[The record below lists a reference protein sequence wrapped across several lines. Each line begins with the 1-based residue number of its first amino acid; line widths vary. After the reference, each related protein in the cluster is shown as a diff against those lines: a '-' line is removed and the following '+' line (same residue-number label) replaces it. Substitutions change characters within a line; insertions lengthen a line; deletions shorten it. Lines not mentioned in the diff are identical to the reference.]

1 MDKPYHYFVSSFAHF
16 KRNENLVEAITSVH
30 KQDLLSFGKYAP
42 KSKAKK
48 ARDYEIQMVIYRIP
62 GKVTDYP
69 MDYSHIPQVEGR
81 EFIEKV
87 MY

>member
-1 MDKPYHYFVSSFAHF
+1 MDKPYHYYVSSFAHYR
-16 KRNENLVEAITSVH
+16 KHENLVEAITWVH
-30 KQDLLSFGKYAP
+30 KLDLQSFGKYAP

-62 GKVTDYP
+62 GKAIDYQI
-69 MDYSHIPQVEGR
+69 DYNHIPQIDGR

-87 MY
+87 TY